1 MAKPYFGSMI
11 VGLQR
16 DQDHMKDIASVLRDL
31 RRRFEEEGIPFAV
44 LGAMAVRQYGHV
56 RHTED
61 LDILTTREGLD
72 RIHERFGGRGINPRA
87 AGLRKKLIESEHHVP
102 IDVITAGE
110 PAGGQGSPI
119 LYPDP
124 SGPGFVEFD
133 GIRYPTLERLIDF
146 KIASHVWG
154 HRLHDAG
161 DVQKLIQANKLDE
174 RFADKLH
181 PDLRAK
187 YAEILDFSRREKDIE

>member
-1 MAKPYFGSMI
+1 
-11 VGLQR
+11 
-16 DQDHMKDIASVLRDL
+16 
-31 RRRFEEEGIPFAV
+31 
-44 LGAMAVRQYGHV
+44 MAVRQYGHV

-61 LDILTTREGLD
+61 LDILTTKEGLD

-110 PAGGQGSPI
+110 PAGGAGSPI

-124 SGPGFVEFD
+124 SGPGFVELD
-133 GIRYPTLERLIDF
+133 GIRYPTLDRLIDF
-146 KIASHVWG
+146 KLASHIWG
-154 HRLHDAG
+154 VRPQDLADVHRL
-161 DVQKLIQANKLDE
+161 IQVNRLDE
-174 RFADKLH
+174 AFAAKLH

-187 YAEILDFSRREKDIE
+187 FLEILDLSRREKDIE